1 MSLCFS
7 DSLGKQVFSYFSL
20 PPFRSLCF
28 SLFSLWFYI
37 IFYLCLHIYKC
48 IFRLFLSL
56 PLLTSKREA
65 GFIHWSESD
74 WGHSEKWVSVSR
86 SHALLICACTL
97 KLCCRHSNNNSLASI
112 NFFGLEQ
119 SLLSSLFLSESLTVR
134 RCAHTKTLSLTLNVA
149 YTLSTSAS
157 VFLFF
162 SHPPQRWWIPRMTTH
177 PPPLFAPLHSCL
189 SARKQ

>member
-56 PLLTSKREA
+56 PLLTTKREA

-112 NFFGLEQ
+112 NFFWVRTVITVITVPLWITYCQ
-119 SLLSSLFLSESLTVR
+119 KMCTHKDTLTHFE
-134 RCAHTKTLSLTLNVA
+134 CCLYPFNLCFCI
-149 YTLSTSAS
+149 S
-157 VFLFF
+157 VFL
-162 SHPPQRWWIPRMTTH
+162 
-177 PPPLFAPLHSCL
+177 PPPSEVVNPQDDNPPTPLVCPPP
-189 SARKQ
+189 

>member
-1 MSLCFS
+1 MPTYLQMHIQAISEPAITYYEERGGIDTLVWVWLRSFWKMGVSLTVTC
-7 DSLGKQVFSYFSL
+7 VAHM
-20 PPFRSLCF
+20 CM
-28 SLFSLWFYI
+28 
-37 IFYLCLHIYKC
+37 H
-48 IFRLFLSL
+48 
-56 PLLTSKREA
+56 
-65 GFIHWSESD
+65 
-74 WGHSEKWVSVSR
+74 V
-86 SHALLICACTL
+86 CTL

-112 NFFGLEQ
+112 NFFGWEH

-149 YTLSTSAS
+149 YTLSASAS

-162 SHPPQRWWIPRMTTH
+162 SHPPQSWWIPRMTTH

>member
-56 PLLTSKREA
+56 PLLTTKREA

-134 RCAHTKTLSLTLNVA
+134 RCAHTKTLSLTHFECCLYPFN
-149 YTLSTSAS
+149 LCFCIS
-157 VFLFF
+157 VFL
-162 SHPPQRWWIPRMTTH
+162 
-177 PPPLFAPLHSCL
+177 PPPSEVVNPQDDNPPTPLVCPPP
-189 SARKQ
+189 

>member
-1 MSLCFS
+1 M
-7 DSLGKQVFSYFSL
+7 
-20 PPFRSLCF
+20 PT
-28 SLFSLWFYI
+28 
-37 IFYLCLHIYKC
+37 YLQMHIQ
-48 IFRLFLSL
+48 
-56 PLLTSKREA
+56 A
-65 GFIHWSESD
+65 VSEPAITYYEERGWIYTLVWV